1 MTTRTELRNII
12 CAQASS
18 PEDAEQKINAFAA
31 SIEKAAYRRAIEAV
45 RAEYLN
51 DDTGTA
57 EDEAYNQGIA
67 DAAAAI
73 DALNEHPTT

>member
-12 CAQASS
+12 CAQASN
-18 PEDAEQKINAFAA
+18 PEDAEEKIDAFAA
-31 SIEKAAYRRAIEAV
+31 SIEKAAYDRAIEAV

-57 EDEAYNQGIA
+57 EDEAYNQGVT

-73 DALNEHPTT
+73 DALNKQPTT